1 MICCPLKLRQWRFGC
16 SPEHRMCPMDFVSA
30 LMGVRRKRAAA
41 GQLFVS
47 NTVWRRSTRHEASF
61 AQGGSYRLS
70 EDAHLGRLEILST
83 SVSDGHP
90 EHRSRSVARTQ
101 KLSPADI
108 FANSMILSKNV
119 FLLWVHA
126 PRPDCRSRCYKSFII
141 SGMKKQKAPNP
152 KIRGISPDRIYR
164 KMYLQMN
171 NTARMYIRGVIFL
184 CFPQT
189 RLRIT

>member
-1 MICCPLKLRQWRFGC
+1 MPHKRTLVIQNQEFAGNLRWALSMICCPLKLRQWRSEC
-16 SPEHRMCPMDFVSA
+16 PSEHRMCPMDFVSA
-30 LMGVRRKRAAA
+30 LMGVQRKRAAA

-47 NTVWRRSTRHEASF
+47 NTVWRHSNRHEASF

-108 FANSMILSKNV
+108 VANSMILSKNV
-119 FLLWVHA
+119 FLVWGT
-126 PRPDCRSRCYKSFII
+126 R
-141 SGMKKQKAPNP
+141 Q
-152 KIRGISPDRIYR
+152 DRI
-164 KMYLQMN
+164 
-171 NTARMYIRGVIFL
+171 ARAAAIKAS
-184 CFPQT
+184 
-189 RLRIT
+189 

>member
-47 NTVWRRSTRHEASF
+47 NTVWRRSNRHEASF

-141 SGMKKQKAPNP
+141 SGMKKTK
-152 KIRGISPDRIYR
+152 SPESEDP
-164 KMYLQMN
+164 
-171 NTARMYIRGVIFL
+171 GH
-184 CFPQT
+184 
-189 RLRIT
+189 IT

>member
-1 MICCPLKLRQWRFGC
+1 MICCPLKLRQWRSGC

-47 NTVWRRSTRHEASF
+47 NTVWRRSNRHEASF

-119 FLLWVHA
+119 FLLWARAKTGLPEPLQYNVCNF
-126 PRPDCRSRCYKSFII
+126 RNEKI
-141 SGMKKQKAPNP
+141 KKRKNSLCQITHINV
-152 KIRGISPDRIYR
+152 GIH
-164 KMYLQMN
+164 M
-171 NTARMYIRGVIFL
+171 
-184 CFPQT
+184 
-189 RLRIT
+189 

>member
-1 MICCPLKLRQWRFGC
+1 MICVRSSFDSGRGIVRLTKTR
-16 SPEHRMCPMDFVSA
+16 PMDFVSA

-47 NTVWRRSTRHEASF
+47 NTVWRRSNRHEASF

-119 FLLWVHA
+119 FLSWGTRQDWIAGAVA
-126 PRPDCRSRCYKSFII
+126 VQC
-141 SGMKKQKAPNP
+141 
-152 KIRGISPDRIYR
+152 
-164 KMYLQMN
+164 LQ
-171 NTARMYIRGVIFL
+171 F
-184 CFPQT
+184 QE
-189 RLRIT
+189 